1 VSAVVFFV
9 LGVAFFVSAVVFFV
23 LGVAFLASVVVSG
36 MESLGLYKYIHS
48 LLEEV
53 AVVAFLESAMMF

>member
-9 LGVAFFVSAVVFFV
+9 LEVM
-23 LGVAFLASVVVSG
+23 FLASVVMSG

-53 AVVAFLESAMMF
+53 AVVASLKSTVVS